1 MSVVRM
7 TNQTSPAWPTS
18 FDLVRISRARAE
30 VSLAPNTIRAYSEL
44 GLRLFKVG
52 KVVFFS
58 RTELTNL
65 IVSGVLATAMKNEAK
80 AKVRV

>member
-1 MSVVRM
+1 MIAHTPAPSV
-7 TNQTSPAWPTS
+7 TATS

-58 RTELTNL
+58 RTELTVNA
-65 IVSGVLATAMKNEAK
+65 G
-80 AKVRV
+80 

>member
-1 MSVVRM
+1 MV
-7 TNQTSPAWPTS
+7 NPTSAQSFTTTSS

>member
-1 MSVVRM
+1 MVFGASD
-7 TNQTSPAWPTS
+7 TSA
-18 FDLVRISRARAE
+18 LAREIRTRSNE
-30 VSLAPNTIRAYSEL
+30 V